1 MRHAMVCASN
11 MNRSMEAHLRAQE
24 GGLEV
29 GSFGVGSQVRLPGAS
44 RDEPNVYA
52 FGTPYTAILDDLRGK
67 DAELYTRNGLL
78 RLLERNIRIK
88 TAPERWQENEQAFD
102 VVVTFEESVFDRAVD
117 HLRGREGAGM
127 HPVLV
132 INMDTVDNP
141 EEAEK
146 AAPLAVQLCKMVEAA
161 EEWED
166 EVDEIIAAFDSETG
180 RKPIYTICFF

>member
-11 MNRSMEAHLRAQE
+11 MNRGMEAHLRAAE

-44 RDEPNVYA
+44 REEPNVYA
-52 FGTPYTAILDDLRGK
+52 FGTPYADILADLRGK
-67 DAELYTRNGLL
+67 DEALYERNGLV
-78 RLLERNIRIK
+78 RLLERNVGIK
-88 TAPERWQENEQAFD
+88 PAPERWQDNGEHFD

-127 HPVLV
+127 RPVLV

-146 AAPLAVQLCKMVEAA
+146 AAPFAVRLCQMIEAA

-166 EVDEIIAAFDSETG
+166 EVDEIIATFDSETG